1 MRALVPGAR
10 TLGYGS
16 CPLLPSRAMTSVIQ
30 RAWKKEQRPWL
41 HGWVYDMRT
50 GRLEE
55 LVRRTSN
62 DLPHPVHRYDLDEP

>member
-1 MRALVPGAR
+1 
-10 TLGYGS
+10 
-16 CPLLPSRAMTSVIQ
+16 MTSVIQ